1 MKRIVIPCCFHR
13 ARKEEQLGFLVR
25 AITNAVW
32 RCSQKNMSLS
42 TLCIAYQKVIT
53 LTRFHAKQ
61 FFIQTISIHSTA
73 CQSASFACKVQ
84 IKLNEH
90 FFFLALQS
98 RNSWN
103 LKSIFQVSSISGL
116 SWQKTK
122 FVHSF
127 FGRIFAA
134 PICFWFYPTFSIK
147 RVQDHSKGPVNY
159 LCKFFFRL
167 FWTTELLI

>member
-90 FFFLALQS
+90 FFFGFTVKKFLKLEINISSFKYFRTVMAKNQICSFVFWENFCRANMLLVLS
-98 RNSWN
+98 N
-103 LKSIFQVSSISGL
+103 L
-116 SWQKTK
+116 
-122 FVHSF
+122 
-127 FGRIFAA
+127 
-134 PICFWFYPTFSIK
+134 
-147 RVQDHSKGPVNY
+147 
-159 LCKFFFRL
+159 
-167 FWTTELLI
+167 